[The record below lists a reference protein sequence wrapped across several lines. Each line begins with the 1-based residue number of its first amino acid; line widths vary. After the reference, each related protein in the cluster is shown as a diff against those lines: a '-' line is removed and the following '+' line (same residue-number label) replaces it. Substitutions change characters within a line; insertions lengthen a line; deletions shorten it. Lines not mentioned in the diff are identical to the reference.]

1 MTGVDVSLSFRHVLA
16 FSMFGLGTV
25 LGDAAVLKR
34 AKAIST
40 DYSFKMRLHFR
51 VHGWEIEQKQVAVT
65 SSE

>member
-1 MTGVDVSLSFRHVLA
+1 
-16 FSMFGLGTV
+16 MFGLGTV